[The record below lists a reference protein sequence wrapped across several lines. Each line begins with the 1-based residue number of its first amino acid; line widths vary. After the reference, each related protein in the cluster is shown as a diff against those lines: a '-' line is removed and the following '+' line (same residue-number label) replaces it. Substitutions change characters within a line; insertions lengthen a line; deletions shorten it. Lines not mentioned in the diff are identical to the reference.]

1 MKNKKMMSWLLLKLK
16 TFIMRKI
23 QKSLKKLL
31 VSNTILQ
38 EKGAALGQSI
48 CKMSLENFRM
58 PESKQ
63 VLKTKQNKAK

>member
-1 MKNKKMMSWLLLKLK
+1 
-16 TFIMRKI
+16 MRKI